1 MPVNMKALRK
11 YARVKKPQP
20 APAPEPVVEAP
31 APAPAPKPAVE
42 APAPAPEP
50 VVEAPAPVE
59 EAPAPEWSM
68 NNTKSE
74 LIAAAEEAG
83 VDYKSTWNKAD
94 ILAALQA

>member
-11 YARVKKPQP
+11 YARTKKPQP

-31 APAPAPKPAVE
+31 APAPAP
-42 APAPAPEP
+42 
-50 VVEAPAPVE
+50 VE
-59 EAPAPEWSM
+59 EAPVSEWSM
-68 NNTKSE
+68 SNTKSE
-74 LIAAAEEAG
+74 LIAAAEEAD